1 MLQANALATNWGQT
15 IFQSAN
21 EMVQNAII
29 REKVAEIQEK
39 GRADREWWDKER
51 ASIQSKFMQELD
63 EEKPVEQPKGAA
75 SGGVNSDEDAV
86 FVEGGGPAS
95 GSAPGSRGGTKKKKG
110 KK

>member
-1 MLQANALATNWGQT
+1 MATNWGQT

-21 EMVQNAII
+21 EMVNNAII
-29 REKVAEIQEK
+29 RESVAKLQAK

-63 EEKPVEQPKGAA
+63 EEKPAGVPKAAPSGAA
-75 SGGVNSDEDAV
+75 PGTANSDEDAV
-86 FVEGGGPAS
+86 LVEAGGPAAS
-95 GSAPGSRGGTKKKKG
+95 GSTAGLKGGTKKRKG